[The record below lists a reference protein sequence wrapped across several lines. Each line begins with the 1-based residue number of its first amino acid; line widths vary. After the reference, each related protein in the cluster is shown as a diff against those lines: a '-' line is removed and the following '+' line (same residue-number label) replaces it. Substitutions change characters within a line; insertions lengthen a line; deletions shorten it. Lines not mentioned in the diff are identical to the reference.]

1 MVYQQ
6 SEKHGP
12 PTKGRNVCPLRL
24 RYPGPRRGEC
34 KIQTNLL
41 IGDGSVLE
49 RLRSPVGG
57 LDDLTSEMLQLQ
69 HKREGDSVSRDGWS
83 QQAVCVWGG
92 HFCRRGPGDIG
103 DKGPRTCD
111 GHYRLLESP
120 RLSGRGGA
128 HRRDGE
134 RRVLITS

>member
-24 RYPGPRRGEC
+24 RYPGPGRGEC

-83 QQAVCVWGG
+83 QQAVCVCVGISVAG
-92 HFCRRGPGDIG
+92 VRE
-103 DKGPRTCD
+103 T
-111 GHYRLLESP
+111 SVT
-120 RLSGRGGA
+120 
-128 HRRDGE
+128 
-134 RRVLITS
+134 RVRAPVTATTGY